1 MAKKLPKYKM
11 EQQVKHLL
19 FSKTYY
25 LLKADIITLDEYR
38 EMDTKIRERWGD
50 TKISDAFPEWLDN

>member
-1 MAKKLPKYKM
+1 M

-19 FSKTYY
+19 FRKIYY
-25 LLKADIITLDEYR
+25 LLKADIINLDEHT

-50 TKISDAFPEWLDN
+50 TKIADVFPEWLDN